1 MPAIRTLQEIQRE
14 ENVGF
19 EIAVKIQDAE
29 RLAQIKE
36 HMTNQTQTATERGTA
51 TCSAHQLLD
60 ILVDARKAIVAGTT
74 LLNYGSYANAA
85 TSLEIAAQRLRLVQQ
100 QYDLSAGH

>member
-1 MPAIRTLQEIQRE
+1 MRPIRQIMEDE
-14 ENVGF
+14 KVGYVDAS
-19 EIAVKIQDAE
+19 IIQDAE
-29 RLAQIKE
+29 RLATIKE

-74 LLNYGSYANAA
+74 PLNYGSYANAA

-100 QYDLSAGH
+100 QYDLSAGR